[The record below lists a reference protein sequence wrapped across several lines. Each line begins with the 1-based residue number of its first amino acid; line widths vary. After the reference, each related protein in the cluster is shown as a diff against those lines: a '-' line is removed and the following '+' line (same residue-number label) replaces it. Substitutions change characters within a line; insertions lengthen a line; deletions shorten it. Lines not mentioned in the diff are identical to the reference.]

1 MNRKLMTITVCALCM
16 TMSSVSK
23 MYAAQPTA
31 PESPAVEEIQEN
43 DKAAELANLRKY
55 RLHIQDLQAFLASVQ
70 AEFEDIWKDED
81 QAEYAEIRY
90 LLDINDESLASLEKT
105 CSEVTT
111 DEEFNQWRI
120 TNTYAINAAREKNA
134 ICEDRIGA
142 FKARKMQERDAQ
154 QAFVVNDFARLNLR
168 ADYLRTLLTYRH
180 AVVLLRAWN
189 EVPFDTET
197 RYTIDDAYSNACNL
211 LEAELEEIETIQA
224 TVDNYI
230 ANSSL
235 WYYEEDCRN
244 DLANRESNIN
254 KIVDQFILTV
264 DEKWN
269 ATSRLDV
276 AQHERMRLNLA
287 TLKGSQRIH
296 RLKAYLNVLKELSP
310 STVDTDY
317 LESIVANAEYSLNN
331 FDGALAENQKEGGS
345 KSDFETLNSGLQTY
359 VEQCERILEG
369 VDKYE
374 ETINNYFT
382 ELFNSAKE
390 KNVRFDASLYL
401 LADRSAYY
409 NYLFDQVDCT
419 NMAFMAEKSLLQNS
433 WLAPQVE
440 EISQEMHDRTL
451 EFYDYGREIEQTLAA
466 NTIPEDS
473 AYENFSSFYDL
484 NLMPYTENFGY
495 DPNVKSNLYPLAVDL
510 DILHS
515 EFAYQWSEFGLWCN
529 FYQGL
534 AENLTTL
541 LPDNIDDASREAFDM
556 ELEGYISRIEE
567 EHNSM
572 QHDYDFITACGLDAT
587 SLTTFENGV
596 YAAKANMESALLDL
610 RVAWFCLFGQQSDA
624 SELYAALFDDAYNT
638 KLAYTYSA
646 LINTRLNNSPYGS
659 LGAGEV
665 LSSDSQEIMN
675 WLQTYAEIH
684 KRHALELASGQL
696 WSVSSSLYDEYGPQ
710 QLMSKVDDF
719 FGTYQAAFGPNGSQR
734 ALYPISVA
742 ERHYR
747 ELNDAFTNTESAM
760 MGSLGTI
767 GISCLLTDDFTDDE
781 RKDLEQIIIDG
792 IVTFNYR
799 SYAYRMQIESM
810 LEEGTINDEDICE
823 QLVEEIQAR
832 LYGII
837 QETIIR
843 YTNAY
848 HALKDSHT
856 ASALAA
862 DLLRN
867 DFNYEIQCLEGSY
880 EQYQKYLTALR
891 YYLPNTKKRELTVDE
906 TSVNELISS
915 QFAEAKTKLENL
927 LAAPDAAEHRA
938 QIQTDVI
945 DPLRTII
952 NDRLN
957 IYDNTWFDALPD
969 SYTADEKARLQAS
982 VYLQR
987 CYTEARGNLARLLQ
1001 DNKRL
1006 QACYADNAE
1015 AMSLIEDDNIL
1026 YYFATLGTNIL
1037 EIEDAQKT
1045 LRDDPRANIDAL
1057 RSAANDALANTHDV
1071 LADFS
1076 AHCQDYYTTFPL
1088 TRALN
1093 DEELDALTLEVRK
1106 LDVDA
1111 ERDDFVNRVNY
1122 WFVTPEG
1129 TDQLWKDNLAK
1140 LRANYQSEDQLPLV
1154 YKACNEAT
1162 SIDEFNQAYAHS
1174 NNNSD
1179 FDHLISHYIRLFGRQ
1194 WGYANLNADQHFSFN
1209 HCVVSTSEDGYMPI
1223 YFRSREEVGKVKF
1236 TIERSSPELNALF
1249 DIVPNSDYTDKL
1261 NITVTKAEEYKTYH
1275 VEVTPKDGRMV
1286 FDAGKPL
1293 VTIHFYEEQPCVQ
1306 PFELTVDEVLVGTKD
1321 LSLDAE
1327 AYDKLVAN
1335 FCSVDLASR
1344 SLDGTAGF
1352 DAGDVEVMSEILS
1365 ATKTDATDDQKTN
1378 ADFNGD
1384 GQLTISDITASIRL
1398 LQK

>member
-1 MNRKLMTITVCALCM
+1 MNRKLMTFTVCTLCM
-16 TMSSVSK
+16 AMSSISN
-23 MYAAQPTA
+23 MHAAQLTA
-31 PESPAVEEIQEN
+31 PESPAVEKIQEN
-43 DKAAELANLRKY
+43 DKDAELANLRQY
-55 RLHIQDLQAFLASVQ
+55 RLQIQNLQAFLASVQ
-70 AEFEDIWKDED
+70 AEFENIWKDED
-81 QAEYAEIRY
+81 QAEYTEIRH

-134 ICEDRIGA
+134 ICEARIGA
-142 FKARKMQERDAQ
+142 FQTRKMQERDAQ
-154 QAFVVNDFARLNLR
+154 QAFVKNDFARLNLR

-197 RYTIDDAYSNACNL
+197 RYTIDSAYSTACNL
-211 LEAELEEIETIQA
+211 LEEELEEIESIQA
-224 TVDNYI
+224 TIDTYI
-230 ANSSL
+230 ENSSL

-254 KIVDQFILTV
+254 EIVDGFIHTI

-310 STVDTDY
+310 STVDKEY
-317 LESIVANAEYSLNN
+317 LESIVASAEYSLNN

-345 KSDFETLNSGLQTY
+345 KSDLETLNSGLQDY
-359 VEQCERILEG
+359 EQRVERILEG

-374 ETINNYFT
+374 ETINVSFID
-382 ELFNSAKE
+382 LFNSAKE

-401 LADRSAYY
+401 FADRNAYY

-440 EISQEMHDRTL
+440 EISQEMHGRTL
-451 EFYDYGREIEQTLAA
+451 EFYAYGREIEQTLAA

-473 AYENFSSFYDL
+473 AYEYFSSFYDR

-495 DPNVKSNLYPLAVDL
+495 DTKANLYPLAVDL

-556 ELEGYISRIEE
+556 ELEGYISRLEE
-567 EHNSM
+567 ERATM
-572 QHDYDFITACGLDAT
+572 QQDYDFITDYGLDAT

-596 YAAKANMESALLDL
+596 YVAKVTMESALQDL
-610 RVAWFCLFGQQSDA
+610 RVAWFSLFGQQSDA
-624 SELYAALFDDAYNT
+624 SELYAALFDDAFNT

-747 ELNDAFTNTESAM
+747 ELNDAFTNAESAM

-792 IVTFNYR
+792 MVTFNYR

-823 QLVEEIQAR
+823 QLVEEIQAH

-891 YYLPNTKKRELTVDE
+891 YYLPNTKKRELTDDE
-906 TSVNELISS
+906 TWENELISS

-938 QIQTDVI
+938 QIQKDVI
-945 DPLRTII
+945 APLRTVI
-952 NDRLN
+952 NERLAV
-957 IYDNTWFDALPD
+957 YDNTWFEALPD

-1015 AMSLIEDDNIL
+1015 AMRRIEDDNVL

-1037 EIEDAQKT
+1037 EIEDAQKA

-1057 RSAANDALANTHDV
+1057 RSAANDALANTRDI

-1093 DEELDALTLEVRK
+1093 DEEFDALTLEVRK

-1122 WFVTPEG
+1122 LFVTPEG
-1129 TDQLWKDNLAK
+1129 TDQLWKTNMAN
-1140 LRANYQSEDQLPLV
+1140 LRASYQSENQLPSV

-1162 SIDEFNQAYAHS
+1162 NIDEFNQAYAHS
-1174 NNNSD
+1174 NDNSD

-1209 HCVVSTSEDGYMPI
+1209 HCVVSTSEDGNMPI

-1236 TIERSSPELNALF
+1236 TIERSSPKLNALF
-1249 DIVPNSDYTDKL
+1249 YITTNLYYTDKL
-1261 NITVTKAEEYKTYH
+1261 NIAVTEAEEDKTYH
-1275 VEVTPKDGRMV
+1275 VEVTPKNGRMV
-1286 FDAGKPL
+1286 FDENKPL

-1306 PFELTVDEVLVGTKD
+1306 PFELTVDEVFIGTKD
-1321 LSLDAE
+1321 LRLDAE

-1335 FCSVDLASR
+1335 FSCVELASR
-1344 SLDGTAGF
+1344 NLDGTPGF
-1352 DAGDVEVMSEILS
+1352 DAADVEVMTSILS
-1365 ATKTDATDDQKTN
+1365 AADATDDAQKAK

-1384 GQLTISDITASIRL
+1384 GELTISDITAAINL
-1398 LQK
+1398 LKK

>member
-1 MNRKLMTITVCALCM
+1 MNRKLMTFTVCTLCM
-16 TMSSVSK
+16 AMSSVSK
-23 MYAAQPTA
+23 MHAAQPSA
-31 PESPAVEEIQEN
+31 PEIVAVEEIQEN
-43 DKAAELANLRKY
+43 DKDAELANLRKY
-55 RLHIQDLQAFLASVQ
+55 RLQIQDLQAFLASVQ
-70 AEFEDIWKDED
+70 AEFENIWKDED
-81 QAEYAEIRY
+81 QAEYAEIRD
-90 LLDINDESLASLEKT
+90 LLDSNDKSLASLEKT

-134 ICEDRIGA
+134 LYEDRIGA

-189 EVPFDTET
+189 EVPFDSET
-197 RYTIDDAYSNACNL
+197 RDTIDSAYSNACNL
-211 LEAELEEIETIQA
+211 LEKELEEIESIQA

-230 ANSSL
+230 ENSSL

-254 KIVDQFILTV
+254 DIVDGFIDTV
-264 DEKWN
+264 NKKWN

-276 AQHERMRLNLA
+276 AQHDRMRLNLA

-310 STVDTDY
+310 STVDKDD
-317 LESIVANAEYSLNN
+317 LERIVASAEYSLTNY
-331 FDGALAENQKEGGS
+331 DGTLAENLKEGGS

-359 VEQCERILEG
+359 VEQCERILKG

-374 ETINNYFT
+374 ATINNSFID
-382 ELFNSAKE
+382 LFNSAKE

-440 EISQEMHDRTL
+440 EISQEMHGRTL

-466 NTIPEDS
+466 NTIPKDS
-473 AYENFSSFYDL
+473 AYENFSSFYDR

-515 EFAYQWSEFGLWCN
+515 EFAYQWSKFGLWCD

-556 ELEGYISRIEE
+556 ELEGYISRLEE

-572 QHDYDFITACGLDAT
+572 QKEYEFTTAYGLDAT

-596 YAAKANMESALLDL
+596 YAAKANMESALQDL
-610 RVAWFCLFGQQSDA
+610 RDAWFGQQSDA
-624 SELYAALFDDAYNT
+624 SELYAALFDDAFNT

-646 LINTRLNNSPYGS
+646 LINTRLNHSPYGS

-665 LSSDSQEIMN
+665 LSSDTQETIN

-684 KRHALELASGQL
+684 KRHALDLANGQPG
-696 WSVSSSLYDEYGPQ
+696 SSPLYDEYGPQ

-719 FGTYQAAFGPNGSQR
+719 FGTYQCAFGPNGSQR
-734 ALYPISVA
+734 ALYPISVS
-742 ERHYR
+742 ERYYR
-747 ELNDAFTNTESAM
+747 ELKDVFTNAESVM

-767 GISCLLTDDFTDDE
+767 GISCPLTDDFTDDE
-781 RKDLEQIIIDG
+781 RKELEQIIIDG

-799 SYAYRMQIESM
+799 KNIESK
-810 LEEGTINDEDICE
+810 LEEGAINDEVICE
-823 QLVEEIQAR
+823 QLASELQA
-832 LYGII
+832 IV
-837 QETIIR
+837 QETIFR

-862 DLLRN
+862 DLLRD

-938 QIQTDVI
+938 QIQKDVI
-945 DPLRTII
+945 GPLRAII
-952 NDRLN
+952 NDRLAV
-957 IYDNTWFDALPD
+957 YDNTWFDALPD

-987 CYTEARGNLARLLQ
+987 CYTEARSNLARLLQ

-1015 AMSLIEDDNIL
+1015 AMSLIEDDNVL

-1037 EIEDAQKT
+1037 EIENAQKA

-1057 RSAANDALANTHDV
+1057 RSAANDALANTRDI

-1076 AHCQDYYTTFPL
+1076 AHCQDYYITFPL

-1129 TDQLWKDNLAK
+1129 TDQLWKDKLAK
-1140 LRANYQSEDQLPLV
+1140 LRANYQSEDQLPSV

-1174 NNNSD
+1174 NDNSD
-1179 FDHLISHYIRLFGRQ
+1179 FDHLISHYIRVFGLQ
-1194 WGYANLNADQHFSFN
+1194 WGNANLNADQHFSFN

-1236 TIERSSPELNALF
+1236 TIECLDLQEALF
-1249 DIVPNSDYTDKL
+1249 DIAPNSDYADKL

-1293 VTIHFYEEQPCVQ
+1293 VTIHFSESVRPCVQ
-1306 PFELTVDEVLVGTKD
+1306 PFELTVDEVFIGTKD
-1321 LSLDAE
+1321 LKLDAE

-1335 FCSVDLASR
+1335 FSSVELASR

-1352 DAGDVEVMSEILS
+1352 DAADVEVMSEILS
-1365 ATKTDATDDQKTN
+1365 AAKTDATDDQKAN

-1384 GQLTISDITASIRL
+1384 GELTISDITAAISL
-1398 LQK
+1398 LKK

>member
-1 MNRKLMTITVCALCM
+1 MNRKLMTFTVCTLCM
-16 TMSSVSK
+16 AMSSVSK
-23 MYAAQPTA
+23 MHAAQPSA
-31 PESPAVEEIQEN
+31 PEIVAVEEIQEN
-43 DKAAELANLRKY
+43 NRDAELAYIWQLMSNVEN
-55 RLHIQDLQAFLASVQ
+55 LQAFLASVK

-81 QAEYAEIRY
+81 QAEYAEISD
-90 LLDINDESLASLEKT
+90 LLDINDQSLASLEKT

-154 QAFVVNDFARLNLR
+154 QAFVVNDFARMNLR

-197 RYTIDDAYSNACNL
+197 RYTIDSAYSNACNL

-254 KIVDQFILTV
+254 YIVDGFIHTV

-310 STVDTDY
+310 STVDKDY
-317 LESIVANAEYSLNN
+317 LESIVASAEYSLTNY
-331 FDGALAENQKEGGS
+331 DGSLVEILKEGGS
-345 KSDFETLNSGLQTY
+345 KSDFETHSSGLRDY
-359 VEQCERILEG
+359 EQRVERILEG

-374 ETINNYFT
+374 ATINNYFT
-382 ELFNSAKE
+382 DLFNSAKE

-440 EISQEMHDRTL
+440 EISQEMHDRTQD
-451 EFYDYGREIEQTLAA
+451 FYAYGREIEQTLAA

-473 AYENFSSFYDL
+473 AYEYFSSFYDR

-510 DILHS
+510 DIRHS
-515 EFAYQWSEFGLWCN
+515 EFAYQWSDFGLWCN

-556 ELEGYISRIEE
+556 ELEGYISRLEE

-572 QHDYDFITACGLDAT
+572 QKEYEFTTAYGLDAT

-596 YAAKANMESALLDL
+596 YAAKANMESALQDL
-610 RVAWFCLFGQQSDA
+610 RDAWFGQQSDA
-624 SELYAALFDDAYNT
+624 SELYAALFDDAFNT

-646 LINTRLNNSPYGS
+646 LINTRLNHSPYGS

-665 LSSDSQEIMN
+665 LSSDSQEIMD

-684 KRHALELASGQL
+684 KQHALDLANGQL
-696 WSVSSSLYDEYGPQ
+696 GSVSSSLYDKYGPQ

-734 ALYPISVA
+734 ALYPISVS
-742 ERHYR
+742 ERYYR
-747 ELNDAFTNTESAM
+747 ELKDVITNAESVL

-767 GISCLLTDDFTDDE
+767 GISCPLTDDFTDDE
-781 RKDLEQIIIDG
+781 RKELEQIIIDG

-799 SYAYRMQIESM
+799 KNIESK
-810 LEEGTINDEDICE
+810 LEEGAINDEVICE
-823 QLVEEIQAR
+823 QLASELQA
-832 LYGII
+832 IV

-843 YTNAY
+843 YTKAY

-862 DLLRN
+862 GLLRD

-938 QIQTDVI
+938 QIQKDVI
-945 DPLRTII
+945 GPLRAII
-952 NDRLN
+952 NDRLAV
-957 IYDNTWFDALPD
+957 YDNTWFDALPD

-1006 QACYADNAE
+1006 QARYADNAE
-1015 AMSLIEDDNIL
+1015 AMSRIEDDNVL

-1037 EIEDAQKT
+1037 KIEDAQKA

-1057 RSAANDALANTHDV
+1057 RSAANDALANTRDI

-1076 AHCQDYYTTFPL
+1076 AHCQDYYITFPL

-1129 TDQLWKDNLAK
+1129 TDQLWKTNMAN
-1140 LRANYQSEDQLPLV
+1140 LRASYQSENQLPSV

-1162 SIDEFNQAYAHS
+1162 NIDEFNQAYAHS
-1174 NNNSD
+1174 NGRSG
-1179 FDHLISHYIRLFGRQ
+1179 FDYLISHYIRLFGRQ
-1194 WGYANLNADQHFSFN
+1194 WGYANLNADQHFSIN
-1209 HCVVSTSEDGYMPI
+1209 HCVVSTSEDGNMPI

-1249 DIVPNSDYTDKL
+1249 DITTNSYYTDKL
-1261 NITVTKAEEYKTYH
+1261 NITVTEAEEYKTYH
-1275 VEVTPKDGRMV
+1275 VEVTPKNGRMV
-1286 FDAGKPL
+1286 FDENKPL

-1306 PFELTVDEVLVGTKD
+1306 PFELTVDEVSIGTKD
-1321 LSLDAE
+1321 LKLDKG

-1335 FCSVDLASR
+1335 FSCVELASR

-1352 DAGDVEVMSEILS
+1352 DSNDVEVMSEILS

-1384 GQLTISDITASIRL
+1384 GQLTISDITAAIRL